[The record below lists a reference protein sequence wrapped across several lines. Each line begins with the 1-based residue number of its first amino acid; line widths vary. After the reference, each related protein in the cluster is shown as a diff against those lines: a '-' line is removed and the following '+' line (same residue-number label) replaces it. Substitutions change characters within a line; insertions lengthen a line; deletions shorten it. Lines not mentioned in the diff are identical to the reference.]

1 VFGAEERVVYQQLIF
16 KLQELSPQGR
26 QWDVEIPES
35 LFGDAGFGEVDAPG
49 SLCKS
54 VQWKGSIAAW
64 DDLFR
69 LQGQWSTDLTR
80 HCVRC
85 NSEFALCME
94 GDCSRHFQLGVE
106 PDRDDAVECDSV
118 ASPGSVNLLD
128 LLREEFW
135 LAWKPMVV
143 CSEGCKGLCQQCGE
157 NLNRHECKCSQ
168 RDNNPFAALKNI
180 RFNS

>member
-1 VFGAEERVVYQQLIF
+1 MYQQLSF

-26 QWDVEIPES
+26 QWDLEMPES
-35 LFGDAGFGEVDAPG
+35 LFGDAGFGDVDAPA

-54 VQWKGSIAAW
+54 VQWKGSIIAQ

-69 LQGQWSTDLTR
+69 LQGKWSTELVR

-85 NSEFALCME
+85 NAEFPLHME
-94 GDCSRHFQLGVE
+94 GDCERYFQMGIE
-106 PDRDDAVECDSV
+106 PDLDDSVECDYI
-118 ASPGSVNLLD
+118 APPGLINLLD
-128 LLREEFW
+128 LLREELW

-143 CSEGCKGLCQQCGE
+143 CSEACKGLCQQCGE

-168 RDNNPFAALKNI
+168 HDDDHPFAALRNI